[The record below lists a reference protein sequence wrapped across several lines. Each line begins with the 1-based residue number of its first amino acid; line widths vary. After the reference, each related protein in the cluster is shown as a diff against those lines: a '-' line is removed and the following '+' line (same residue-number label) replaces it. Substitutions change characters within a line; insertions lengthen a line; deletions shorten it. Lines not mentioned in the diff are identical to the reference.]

1 MAVVGNPSLGL
12 QTQSKVMS
20 NYIKAQTRSVDFRY
34 GCIGRTHAKLRNF
47 KIQAMEPDWMTAN
60 HIEACRQTI
69 SRRLDRNAKMWIRVF
84 PDKPVTKKPAEV
96 RQGKG
101 KGDVDR
107 WVCVVKPGRILF
119 EFTGVT
125 EEQAKRIEQLVSY
138 KLPFRTRLKRK
149 IRMGGEQ

>member
-1 MAVVGNPSLGL
+1 MAAVLFPKRVKYRKQHKGRRKGL
-12 QTQSKVMS
+12 AITGSKIS
-20 NYIKAQTRSVDFRY
+20 FGEY
-34 GCIGRTHAKLRNF
+34 G
-47 KIQAMEPDWMTAN
+47 IQALEPDWMTAN

-119 EFTGVT
+119 EFAGVS
-125 EEQAKRIEQLVSY
+125 EAQAKRIEQLVSY
-138 KLPFRTRLKRK
+138 KLPFKTRLKRK
-149 IRMGGEQ
+149 VRLGGER